1 MQKRE
6 RIFLEKFSAAYDLPG
21 AARAAGIGR
30 GEAYRLLQSRE
41 ARALL
46 DRRIV
51 RRASGEMLGRIREE
65 YEEIAFTSDPEIRTA
80 DRMRALEQLRI
91 IAAAEAEGE
100 GGPTLTVRYEYV

>member
-6 RIFLEKFSAAYDLPG
+6 HEFLEKFSAAYDLPG

-30 GEAYRLLQSRE
+30 GEAYRLLQSDE
-41 ARALL
+41 AQKLL

-51 RRASGEMLGRIREE
+51 RRASGEMLGRIRGE
-65 YEEIAFTSDPEIRTA
+65 YESIAFGADPEIRVA
-80 DRMRALEQLRI
+80 DRLRALEQLRI
-91 IAAAEAEGE
+91 IAASEAEGE